1 MSFYCSDDSNI
12 KGNLIDVIFNS
23 IPKNNTL
30 WMPDIEKIE
39 SQFFQDIHKYSLY
52 DVIMMICKN
61 VLFKDENFLTD
72 DELLEICKEC
82 FNFNIPLIQLDESL
96 YCFELF
102 HGPTLTF
109 KDFGTRFL
117 SRIMKKIMSKKYTNQ
132 QISVI
137 VSTSGDTGSAVADAF
152 YEMEN
157 IIVHILYPKNLI
169 SDIQEKQII
178 NYGKNIF
185 AYEVDG
191 TFDDCQSL
199 VKELIEDETINKKVL
214 FFPANSINIIR
225 LIPQSFYY
233 FWCYRLMRTEFNY
246 DCKKSI
252 LISVPS
258 GNLGNLT
265 GGILAIKM
273 GLPITFVISATNS
286 NKTFFTYLY
295 EDRQIRYSLVKT
307 LSSAMDV
314 SVPSNLIRLRSL
326 FDNNCSEMRKF
337 IICETISEDE
347 TIQTI
352 KYIYNKYKYSIDPH
366 TSVGFK
372 AILNNYSNKNINIVF
387 ATAHPAKFPS
397 IMNKLNIP
405 FSIPNQIKNLN
416 NNFKKIMN
424 NNYQDFRKKILI
436 STKFKKITLIGM
448 PGVGKSH
455 FGNLLSRKL
464 NWYCIDIDTLIEN
477 KYKRKLK
484 EIIDIIG
491 NEQFKSIEA
500 LMIQELKI
508 LDSTIISPGGSI
520 VYDKKAIEKLQKE
533 SLIIFLHNSF
543 ETINKRIPC
552 LHERGI
558 IINPKQTFLDLYYE
572 RLPLYQ
578 KYSDIIIDCHE
589 KNENKIISEIEKFLL
604 F

>member
-1 MSFYCSDDSNI
+1 MSFYCSDDTNI
-12 KGNLIDVIFNS
+12 KANLMDVIFNS

-30 WMPDIEKIE
+30 WMPEVQKIDSKFFEDIY
-39 SQFFQDIHKYSLY
+39 KYSFY
-52 DVIMMICKN
+52 DIIMMICKN
-61 VLFKDENFLTD
+61 ILFKDETFLTD

-82 FNFNIPLIQLDESL
+82 FNFDVPLIQLNESL

-117 SRIMKKIMSKKYTNQ
+117 SRIIKKIIKEKYKNQ

-152 YEMEN
+152 YEMDN

-191 TFDDCQSL
+191 TFDDCQGL
-199 VKELIEDETINKKVL
+199 VKQLIEDKTINQKVL

-233 FWCYRLMRTEFNY
+233 FWCYRLLRSNFNY
-246 DCKKSI
+246 NCKSPI

-273 GLPITFVISATNS
+273 GLPISFLISATNS
-286 NKTFFTYLY
+286 NKAFFTYLY
-295 EDRQIRYSLVKT
+295 KGVQTKYDLVQT
-307 LSSAMDV
+307 ISSAMDV

-326 FDNNCSEMRKF
+326 FDNDCSQMRKY
-337 IICETISEDE
+337 IICETISEIE
-347 TIQTI
+347 TTQTME
-352 KYIYNKYKYSIDPH
+352 YIYNKYQYSIDPH

-372 AILNNYSNKNINIVF
+372 AILNNYSIKNINIVF
-387 ATAHPAKFPS
+387 ATAHPAKFPV

-405 FSIPNQIKNLN
+405 FFIPKQIKNLN

-424 NNYQDFRKKILI
+424 NNYQEFKNNII
-436 STKFKKITLIGM
+436 FSSKFKKITLIGM
-448 PGVGKSH
+448 PGVGKSYI
-455 FGNLLSRKL
+455 GNLLSRNLKWSCL
-464 NWYCIDIDTLIEN
+464 DIDILIEN

-484 EIIDIIG
+484 DIIDIIG
-491 NEQFKSIEA
+491 SDQFKSIEE
-500 LMIQELKI
+500 LLIYELKI
-508 LDSTIISPGGSI
+508 LDNTIISPGGSI
-520 VYDKKAIEKLQKE
+520 IYEENAIKKLQKE
-533 SLIIFLHNSF
+533 SLIIFLNDSF
-543 ETINKRIPC
+543 ETIDKRIPS

-558 IINPKQTFLDLYYE
+558 IINPKQTFLDLYLE

-578 KYSDIIIDCHE
+578 KYSDITINCQK
-589 KNENKIISEIEKFLL
+589 KNENEIISEIKKFLL